1 MQIIEK
7 NTVKNAILD
16 CGAIAIIRGVKEC
29 DLANVIDAL
38 YQGGITV
45 AEITFGVES
54 NEQTA
59 SLIKSALA
67 YSKDKIVMG
76 AGTVCDLERAKIAK
90 EAGAQFIVS
99 PNFNEEV
106 VRFCNQNN
114 LTVICGALTP
124 TEIYD
129 AYAKGADI
137 VKVFPANAFGS
148 SYFKAV
154 LAPFK
159 NYSLFAFGG
168 VTCDNIG
175 EFIKAGA
182 LGAGIGSELINLKAI
197 SEGDFAYITNKA
209 KSLIEAVNSAKQ
221 TLKK

>member
-1 MQIIEK
+1 MQLVDK
-7 NTVKNAILD
+7 NLVKNAILN
-16 CGAIAIIRGVKEC
+16 CGAIAIIRGVNEG

-45 AEITFGVES
+45 AEITFGVED

-59 SLIKSALA
+59 SLIKSALDFA
-67 YSKDKIVMG
+67 KGKIIMG
-76 AGTVCDLERAKIAK
+76 AGTVCDIERARVAK

-106 VRFCNQNN
+106 VRFCNENN

-137 VKVFPANAFGS
+137 VKVFPASAFGS

-159 NYSLFAFGG
+159 NYALFAFGG

-182 LGAGIGSELINLKAI
+182 LGAGIGSELVNLKAI
-197 SEGDFAYITNKA
+197 KEGDFAYVTNKA
-209 KSLIEAVNSAKQ
+209 KSLIDAVKAAKR
-221 TLKK
+221 